1 MLIRQINFKKK
12 VSLEKQADKLNTRKH
27 CLVALKRDEA
37 RLSHTKK
44 NFESNY
50 SDNLEHA
57 VLDPEML
64 STKIK
69 QES

>member
-1 MLIRQINFKKK
+1 M
-12 VSLEKQADKLNTRKH
+12 KL
-27 CLVALKRDEA
+27 VF
-37 RLSHTKK
+37 HTQKK